1 MGTKIAGKITSVS
14 KSPKELHS
22 VELHSEIDEMEIEI
36 PKEGLCLQKTD
47 NKVFMNP
54 D

>member
-14 KSPKELHS
+14 KSQELHS